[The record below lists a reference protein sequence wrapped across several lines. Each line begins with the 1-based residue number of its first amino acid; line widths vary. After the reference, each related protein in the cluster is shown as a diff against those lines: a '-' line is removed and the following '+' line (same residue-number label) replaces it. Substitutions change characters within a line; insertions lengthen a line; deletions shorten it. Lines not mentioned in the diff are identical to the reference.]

1 MTEHIVSSY
10 DDDLKEIS
18 DGVINMG
25 DEVLGALNNIETL
38 LKNNDHELAKKII
51 KNDLII
57 NDLGQSVENKV
68 FNILASRQ
76 PMAIDLRIVFSA
88 VKISLYLERCG
99 DMCKGISNRV
109 LKGDL
114 NEAQSPETIS
124 LLVNMCSMVHSNLGI
139 VMEDY
144 SKKECDNSVK
154 VWKSD
159 SEIDSLYSEILMD
172 ILNSIKTN
180 PDATDALVP
189 LLFIARYLERVGDQ
203 ATMVSTDNDIIVN
216 EFALHQNYPNPFNP
230 QTTIK
235 FSLPEAQL
243 VNLSVYNMLGQ
254 QVLTLVDRELPA
266 GYHTAKWYAGNIASG
281 VYIYRLTSNGKSLTQ
296 KMLLMK

>member
-51 KNDLII
+51 KNDLMI

-124 LLVNMCSMVHSNLGI
+124 LLVNMCSMVHSNLRI

-189 LLFIARYLERVGDQ
+189 ILFIARYLERVGDQ
-203 ATMVSTDNDIIVN
+203 ATNVAEETYFVVTGEDLEGLEKTEVEN
-216 EFALHQNYPNPFNP
+216 E
-230 QTTIK
+230 TT
-235 FSLPEAQL
+235 F
-243 VNLSVYNMLGQ
+243 
-254 QVLTLVDRELPA
+254 
-266 GYHTAKWYAGNIASG
+266 
-281 VYIYRLTSNGKSLTQ
+281 
-296 KMLLMK
+296 

>member
-1 MTEHIVSSY
+1 M
-10 DDDLKEIS
+10 
-18 DGVINMG
+18 
-25 DEVLGALNNIETL
+25 AQ
-38 LKNNDHELAKKII
+38 KII

-124 LLVNMCSMVHSNLGI
+124 LLVNMCSMVHSNLRI

-203 ATMVSTDNDIIVN
+203 ATNVAEETYFVVTGDCLLYTSPSPRDAT
-216 EFALHQNYPNPFNP
+216 L
-230 QTTIK
+230 
-235 FSLPEAQL
+235 SRLPSSA
-243 VNLSVYNMLGQ
+243 
-254 QVLTLVDRELPA
+254 
-266 GYHTAKWYAGNIASG
+266 
-281 VYIYRLTSNGKSLTQ
+281 
-296 KMLLMK
+296 

>member
-18 DGVINMG
+18 DGVISMG
-25 DEVLGALNNIETL
+25 GEVLGALNNIETL
-38 LKNNDHELAKKII
+38 LKNNDHELAQKII

-203 ATMVSTDNDIIVN
+203 ATNVAEETYFVVTGEDLEGLEKTEGEN
-216 EFALHQNYPNPFNP
+216 E
-230 QTTIK
+230 TT
-235 FSLPEAQL
+235 F
-243 VNLSVYNMLGQ
+243 
-254 QVLTLVDRELPA
+254 
-266 GYHTAKWYAGNIASG
+266 
-281 VYIYRLTSNGKSLTQ
+281 
-296 KMLLMK
+296 

>member
-18 DGVINMG
+18 DGVISMG
-25 DEVLGALNNIETL
+25 GEVLGALNNIETL
-38 LKNNDHELAKKII
+38 LKNNDHELAQKII

-124 LLVNMCSMVHSNLGI
+124 LIVNMCSMVHSNLGI

-203 ATMVSTDNDIIVN
+203 ATNVAEETYFVVTGEDLEGLEKTEVEN
-216 EFALHQNYPNPFNP
+216 E
-230 QTTIK
+230 TT
-235 FSLPEAQL
+235 F
-243 VNLSVYNMLGQ
+243 
-254 QVLTLVDRELPA
+254 
-266 GYHTAKWYAGNIASG
+266 
-281 VYIYRLTSNGKSLTQ
+281 
-296 KMLLMK
+296 

>member
-38 LKNNDHELAKKII
+38 LKNNDHELAQEII

-124 LLVNMCSMVHSNLGI
+124 LLVNMCSMVHSNLRI

-203 ATMVSTDNDIIVN
+203 ATNVAEETYFVVTGEDLEGLEKTEVEN
-216 EFALHQNYPNPFNP
+216 E
-230 QTTIK
+230 TT
-235 FSLPEAQL
+235 F
-243 VNLSVYNMLGQ
+243 
-254 QVLTLVDRELPA
+254 
-266 GYHTAKWYAGNIASG
+266 
-281 VYIYRLTSNGKSLTQ
+281 
-296 KMLLMK
+296 

>member
-124 LLVNMCSMVHSNLGI
+124 LLVNMCSMVRSNLGI

-203 ATMVSTDNDIIVN
+203 ATNVAEETYFVVTGEDLEGLEKTEVEN
-216 EFALHQNYPNPFNP
+216 E
-230 QTTIK
+230 TT
-235 FSLPEAQL
+235 F
-243 VNLSVYNMLGQ
+243 
-254 QVLTLVDRELPA
+254 
-266 GYHTAKWYAGNIASG
+266 
-281 VYIYRLTSNGKSLTQ
+281 
-296 KMLLMK
+296 

>member
-18 DGVINMG
+18 DGVISMG
-25 DEVLGALNNIETL
+25 GEVLGALNNIETL
-38 LKNNDHELAKKII
+38 LKNNDHELAQKII

-144 SKKECDNSVK
+144 LKKECDNSVK

-203 ATMVSTDNDIIVN
+203 ATNVAEETYFVVTGEDLEGLEKTEVEN
-216 EFALHQNYPNPFNP
+216 E
-230 QTTIK
+230 TT
-235 FSLPEAQL
+235 F
-243 VNLSVYNMLGQ
+243 
-254 QVLTLVDRELPA
+254 
-266 GYHTAKWYAGNIASG
+266 
-281 VYIYRLTSNGKSLTQ
+281 
-296 KMLLMK
+296 

>member
-203 ATMVSTDNDIIVN
+203 ATNVAEETYFVVTGEDLEGLEKTEVEN
-216 EFALHQNYPNPFNP
+216 E
-230 QTTIK
+230 TT
-235 FSLPEAQL
+235 F
-243 VNLSVYNMLGQ
+243 
-254 QVLTLVDRELPA
+254 
-266 GYHTAKWYAGNIASG
+266 
-281 VYIYRLTSNGKSLTQ
+281 
-296 KMLLMK
+296 

>member
-172 ILNSIKTN
+172 ILDSIKTN

-203 ATMVSTDNDIIVN
+203 ATNVAEETYFVVTGEDLEGLEKTEVEN
-216 EFALHQNYPNPFNP
+216 E
-230 QTTIK
+230 TT
-235 FSLPEAQL
+235 F
-243 VNLSVYNMLGQ
+243 
-254 QVLTLVDRELPA
+254 
-266 GYHTAKWYAGNIASG
+266 
-281 VYIYRLTSNGKSLTQ
+281 
-296 KMLLMK
+296 

>member
-18 DGVINMG
+18 DGVISMG
-25 DEVLGALNNIETL
+25 GEVLGALNNIETL

-203 ATMVSTDNDIIVN
+203 ATNVAEETYFVVTGEDLEGLEKTEVEN
-216 EFALHQNYPNPFNP
+216 E
-230 QTTIK
+230 TT
-235 FSLPEAQL
+235 F
-243 VNLSVYNMLGQ
+243 
-254 QVLTLVDRELPA
+254 
-266 GYHTAKWYAGNIASG
+266 
-281 VYIYRLTSNGKSLTQ
+281 
-296 KMLLMK
+296 

>member
-154 VWKSD
+154 VWRSD

-203 ATMVSTDNDIIVN
+203 ATNVAEETYFVVTGEDLEGLEKTEVEN
-216 EFALHQNYPNPFNP
+216 E
-230 QTTIK
+230 TT
-235 FSLPEAQL
+235 F
-243 VNLSVYNMLGQ
+243 
-254 QVLTLVDRELPA
+254 
-266 GYHTAKWYAGNIASG
+266 
-281 VYIYRLTSNGKSLTQ
+281 
-296 KMLLMK
+296 

>member
-25 DEVLGALNNIETL
+25 DEVLAALNNIETL

-203 ATMVSTDNDIIVN
+203 ATNVAEETYFVVTGEDLEGLEKTEVEN
-216 EFALHQNYPNPFNP
+216 E
-230 QTTIK
+230 TT
-235 FSLPEAQL
+235 F
-243 VNLSVYNMLGQ
+243 
-254 QVLTLVDRELPA
+254 
-266 GYHTAKWYAGNIASG
+266 
-281 VYIYRLTSNGKSLTQ
+281 
-296 KMLLMK
+296 

>member
-38 LKNNDHELAKKII
+38 LKNNDHELAQEII

-203 ATMVSTDNDIIVN
+203 ATNVAEETYFVVTGEDLEGLEKTEVEN
-216 EFALHQNYPNPFNP
+216 E
-230 QTTIK
+230 TT
-235 FSLPEAQL
+235 F
-243 VNLSVYNMLGQ
+243 
-254 QVLTLVDRELPA
+254 
-266 GYHTAKWYAGNIASG
+266 
-281 VYIYRLTSNGKSLTQ
+281 
-296 KMLLMK
+296 

>member
-18 DGVINMG
+18 DGVISMG
-25 DEVLGALNNIETL
+25 GEVLGALNNIETL

-124 LLVNMCSMVHSNLGI
+124 LLVNMCSMVHSNLRI

-203 ATMVSTDNDIIVN
+203 ATNVAEETYFVVTGEDLEGLEKTEVEN
-216 EFALHQNYPNPFNP
+216 E
-230 QTTIK
+230 TT
-235 FSLPEAQL
+235 F
-243 VNLSVYNMLGQ
+243 
-254 QVLTLVDRELPA
+254 
-266 GYHTAKWYAGNIASG
+266 
-281 VYIYRLTSNGKSLTQ
+281 
-296 KMLLMK
+296 

>member
-18 DGVINMG
+18 DGVISMG
-25 DEVLGALNNIETL
+25 GEVLGALNNIETL
-38 LKNNDHELAKKII
+38 LKNNDHELAQKII

-203 ATMVSTDNDIIVN
+203 ATNVAEETYFVVTGEDLEGLDKTEVEN
-216 EFALHQNYPNPFNP
+216 E
-230 QTTIK
+230 TT
-235 FSLPEAQL
+235 F
-243 VNLSVYNMLGQ
+243 
-254 QVLTLVDRELPA
+254 
-266 GYHTAKWYAGNIASG
+266 
-281 VYIYRLTSNGKSLTQ
+281 
-296 KMLLMK
+296 

>member
-18 DGVINMG
+18 DGVISMG
-25 DEVLGALNNIETL
+25 GEVLGALNNIETL
-38 LKNNDHELAKKII
+38 LKNNVHELAQKII

-124 LLVNMCSMVHSNLGI
+124 LLVNMCSMVHSNLRI

-144 SKKECDNSVK
+144 SKKECENSVK

-203 ATMVSTDNDIIVN
+203 ATNVAEETYFVVTGEDLEGLEKTEVEN
-216 EFALHQNYPNPFNP
+216 E
-230 QTTIK
+230 TT
-235 FSLPEAQL
+235 F
-243 VNLSVYNMLGQ
+243 
-254 QVLTLVDRELPA
+254 
-266 GYHTAKWYAGNIASG
+266 
-281 VYIYRLTSNGKSLTQ
+281 
-296 KMLLMK
+296 

>member
-18 DGVINMG
+18 DGVISMG
-25 DEVLGALNNIETL
+25 GEVLGALNNIETL
-38 LKNNDHELAKKII
+38 LKNNDHKLAQEII

-124 LLVNMCSMVHSNLGI
+124 LLVNMCSMVHSNLRI

-203 ATMVSTDNDIIVN
+203 ATNVAEETYFVVTGEDLEGLEKTEVEN
-216 EFALHQNYPNPFNP
+216 E
-230 QTTIK
+230 TT
-235 FSLPEAQL
+235 F
-243 VNLSVYNMLGQ
+243 
-254 QVLTLVDRELPA
+254 
-266 GYHTAKWYAGNIASG
+266 
-281 VYIYRLTSNGKSLTQ
+281 
-296 KMLLMK
+296 

>member
-124 LLVNMCSMVHSNLGI
+124 LLVNMCSMVHSNLRI

-189 LLFIARYLERVGDQ
+189 LLYIARYLERVGDQ
-203 ATMVSTDNDIIVN
+203 ATNVAEETYFVVTGEDLEGLEKTEVEN
-216 EFALHQNYPNPFNP
+216 E
-230 QTTIK
+230 TT
-235 FSLPEAQL
+235 F
-243 VNLSVYNMLGQ
+243 
-254 QVLTLVDRELPA
+254 
-266 GYHTAKWYAGNIASG
+266 
-281 VYIYRLTSNGKSLTQ
+281 
-296 KMLLMK
+296 

>member
-25 DEVLGALNNIETL
+25 GEVLGALNNIETL

-203 ATMVSTDNDIIVN
+203 ATNVAEETYFVVTGEDLEGLEKTEVEN
-216 EFALHQNYPNPFNP
+216 E
-230 QTTIK
+230 
-235 FSLPEAQL
+235 
-243 VNLSVYNMLGQ
+243 
-254 QVLTLVDRELPA
+254 
-266 GYHTAKWYAGNIASG
+266 
-281 VYIYRLTSNGKSLTQ
+281 TSF
-296 KMLLMK
+296 

>member
-18 DGVINMG
+18 DGVISMG
-25 DEVLGALNNIETL
+25 GEVLGALNNIETL
-38 LKNNDHELAKKII
+38 LKNNDHELAQKII

-203 ATMVSTDNDIIVN
+203 AT
-216 EFALHQNYPNPFNP
+216 
-230 QTTIK
+230 
-235 FSLPEAQL
+235 
-243 VNLSVYNMLGQ
+243 
-254 QVLTLVDRELPA
+254 
-266 GYHTAKWYAGNIASG
+266 NIAEETHFIVTG
-281 VYIYRLTSNGKSLTQ
+281 EDLTDEEKIQIENETIF
-296 KMLLMK
+296 

>member
-57 NDLGQSVENKV
+57 NDLRQSVENKV

-124 LLVNMCSMVHSNLGI
+124 LIVNMCSMVHSNLGI

-203 ATMVSTDNDIIVN
+203 ATNVAEETYFVVTGEDLEGLEKTEVEN
-216 EFALHQNYPNPFNP
+216 E
-230 QTTIK
+230 TT
-235 FSLPEAQL
+235 F
-243 VNLSVYNMLGQ
+243 
-254 QVLTLVDRELPA
+254 
-266 GYHTAKWYAGNIASG
+266 
-281 VYIYRLTSNGKSLTQ
+281 
-296 KMLLMK
+296 

>member
-18 DGVINMG
+18 DGVISMSG
-25 DEVLGALNNIETL
+25 EVLGALNNIETL

-144 SKKECDNSVK
+144 LKKECDNSVK

-203 ATMVSTDNDIIVN
+203 ATNVAEETYFVVTGEDLEGLEKTEVEN
-216 EFALHQNYPNPFNP
+216 E
-230 QTTIK
+230 TT
-235 FSLPEAQL
+235 F
-243 VNLSVYNMLGQ
+243 
-254 QVLTLVDRELPA
+254 
-266 GYHTAKWYAGNIASG
+266 
-281 VYIYRLTSNGKSLTQ
+281 
-296 KMLLMK
+296 

>member
-18 DGVINMG
+18 DGVISMG
-25 DEVLGALNNIETL
+25 GEVLGALNNIETL
-38 LKNNDHELAKKII
+38 LKNNDHELAQKII

-124 LLVNMCSMVHSNLGI
+124 LLVNMCSMVHSNLRI

-144 SKKECDNSVK
+144 LKKECDNSVK

-203 ATMVSTDNDIIVN
+203 ATNVAEETYFVVTGEDLEGLEKTEVEN
-216 EFALHQNYPNPFNP
+216 E
-230 QTTIK
+230 TT
-235 FSLPEAQL
+235 F
-243 VNLSVYNMLGQ
+243 
-254 QVLTLVDRELPA
+254 
-266 GYHTAKWYAGNIASG
+266 
-281 VYIYRLTSNGKSLTQ
+281 
-296 KMLLMK
+296 

>member
-25 DEVLGALNNIETL
+25 DEVLGALNNIGTL

-88 VKISLYLERCG
+88 VKVSLYLERCG

-124 LLVNMCSMVHSNLGI
+124 LLVNMCSMVHSNLRI

-144 SKKECDNSVK
+144 SKKECENSVK

-203 ATMVSTDNDIIVN
+203 ATNVAEETYFVVTGEDLEGLEKTEVEN
-216 EFALHQNYPNPFNP
+216 E
-230 QTTIK
+230 TT
-235 FSLPEAQL
+235 F
-243 VNLSVYNMLGQ
+243 
-254 QVLTLVDRELPA
+254 
-266 GYHTAKWYAGNIASG
+266 
-281 VYIYRLTSNGKSLTQ
+281 
-296 KMLLMK
+296 

>member
-159 SEIDSLYSEILMD
+159 SEIDSLYSEILMN

-203 ATMVSTDNDIIVN
+203 ATNVAEETYFVVTGEDLEGLEKTEVEN
-216 EFALHQNYPNPFNP
+216 E
-230 QTTIK
+230 TT
-235 FSLPEAQL
+235 F
-243 VNLSVYNMLGQ
+243 
-254 QVLTLVDRELPA
+254 
-266 GYHTAKWYAGNIASG
+266 
-281 VYIYRLTSNGKSLTQ
+281 
-296 KMLLMK
+296 

>member
-203 ATMVSTDNDIIVN
+203 ATNVAEETYFVVTGEDLEGLEKIEVEN
-216 EFALHQNYPNPFNP
+216 E
-230 QTTIK
+230 TT
-235 FSLPEAQL
+235 F
-243 VNLSVYNMLGQ
+243 
-254 QVLTLVDRELPA
+254 
-266 GYHTAKWYAGNIASG
+266 
-281 VYIYRLTSNGKSLTQ
+281 
-296 KMLLMK
+296 

>member
-25 DEVLGALNNIETL
+25 DEVLAALNNIETL

-124 LLVNMCSMVHSNLGI
+124 LLVNMCSMVHSNLRI

-144 SKKECDNSVK
+144 SKKECENSVK

-203 ATMVSTDNDIIVN
+203 ATNVAEETYFVVTGEDLEGLEKTEVEN
-216 EFALHQNYPNPFNP
+216 E
-230 QTTIK
+230 TT
-235 FSLPEAQL
+235 F
-243 VNLSVYNMLGQ
+243 
-254 QVLTLVDRELPA
+254 
-266 GYHTAKWYAGNIASG
+266 
-281 VYIYRLTSNGKSLTQ
+281 
-296 KMLLMK
+296 

>member
-38 LKNNDHELAKKII
+38 LKNNDHELAQKII

-139 VMEDY
+139 VIEDY

-203 ATMVSTDNDIIVN
+203 ATNVAEETYFVVTGEDLEGLEKTEVEN
-216 EFALHQNYPNPFNP
+216 E
-230 QTTIK
+230 TT
-235 FSLPEAQL
+235 F
-243 VNLSVYNMLGQ
+243 
-254 QVLTLVDRELPA
+254 
-266 GYHTAKWYAGNIASG
+266 
-281 VYIYRLTSNGKSLTQ
+281 
-296 KMLLMK
+296 

>member
-18 DGVINMG
+18 DGVISMG
-25 DEVLGALNNIETL
+25 GEVLGALNNIETL
-38 LKNNDHELAKKII
+38 LKNNDHELAQKII

-124 LLVNMCSMVHSNLGI
+124 LLVNLCSMVHSNLRI

-144 SKKECDNSVK
+144 SKKECENSVK

-203 ATMVSTDNDIIVN
+203 ATNVAEETYFVVTGEDLEGLEKTEVEN
-216 EFALHQNYPNPFNP
+216 E
-230 QTTIK
+230 TT
-235 FSLPEAQL
+235 F
-243 VNLSVYNMLGQ
+243 
-254 QVLTLVDRELPA
+254 
-266 GYHTAKWYAGNIASG
+266 
-281 VYIYRLTSNGKSLTQ
+281 
-296 KMLLMK
+296 

>member
-18 DGVINMG
+18 DGVISMG

-124 LLVNMCSMVHSNLGI
+124 LLVNMCSMVHSNLRI

-203 ATMVSTDNDIIVN
+203 ATNVAEETYFVVTGEDLEGLEKTEVEN
-216 EFALHQNYPNPFNP
+216 E
-230 QTTIK
+230 TT
-235 FSLPEAQL
+235 F
-243 VNLSVYNMLGQ
+243 
-254 QVLTLVDRELPA
+254 
-266 GYHTAKWYAGNIASG
+266 
-281 VYIYRLTSNGKSLTQ
+281 
-296 KMLLMK
+296 

>member
-18 DGVINMG
+18 DGVISMG
-25 DEVLGALNNIETL
+25 GEVLGALNNIETL
-38 LKNNDHELAKKII
+38 LKNNDHELAQKII

-124 LLVNMCSMVHSNLGI
+124 LLVNMCSMVHSNLRI

-203 ATMVSTDNDIIVN
+203 ATNVAEEPYFVVTGEDLEGLEKTEVEN
-216 EFALHQNYPNPFNP
+216 E
-230 QTTIK
+230 TT
-235 FSLPEAQL
+235 F
-243 VNLSVYNMLGQ
+243 
-254 QVLTLVDRELPA
+254 
-266 GYHTAKWYAGNIASG
+266 
-281 VYIYRLTSNGKSLTQ
+281 
-296 KMLLMK
+296 

>member
-18 DGVINMG
+18 DGVISMG
-25 DEVLGALNNIETL
+25 GEVLGALNNIETL
-38 LKNNDHELAKKII
+38 LKNNDHELAQKII

-144 SKKECDNSVK
+144 SKKECENSVK

-203 ATMVSTDNDIIVN
+203 ATNVAEETYFVVTGEDLEGLEKTEVEN
-216 EFALHQNYPNPFNP
+216 E
-230 QTTIK
+230 TT
-235 FSLPEAQL
+235 F
-243 VNLSVYNMLGQ
+243 
-254 QVLTLVDRELPA
+254 
-266 GYHTAKWYAGNIASG
+266 
-281 VYIYRLTSNGKSLTQ
+281 
-296 KMLLMK
+296 